1 MPAFSQ
7 WSDEQLNSYL
17 LTEVIP
23 HISGREAHLAEFGP
37 VYGQILNEMLGL
49 LAVQEIHRLLTCE
62 AQDLVKSAFRMR
74 FRRLA
79 SKTEQ
84 QQAVRYREE
93 VAKVAAEEAR
103 VRGEQLQRQT
113 ERRAAE
119 EKARIAQ
126 IAVDEGKRH
135 RDAVA
140 RNLAAEAELAA
151 TRAREDG
158 AFVERQSR

>member
-1 MPAFSQ
+1 MPAFSH
-7 WSDEQLNSYL
+7 WSDEQLNNYL
-17 LTEVIP
+17 HTAVIP
-23 HISGREAHLAEFGP
+23 LVGGREARDAEFGA
-37 VYGQILNEMLGL
+37 VYGPLLSALLGL
-49 LAVQEIHRLLTCE
+49 LELQERHGLLTCE
-62 AQDLVKSAFRMR
+62 AQDLVESVFRSYMR
-74 FRRLA
+74 KYA
-79 SKTEQ
+79 PAVEQ
-84 QQAVRYREE
+84 KAKLWRAE

-103 VRGEQLQRQT
+103 VRGEQLQRET
-113 ERRAAE
+113 ERLAAK

-126 IAVDEGKRH
+126 IAADEAKRH